1 MQSVIDSHREVC
13 SAKCPM
19 EINRGICLTEPPISS
34 SLDGIHMLL
43 RVEVMLTVIEVL
55 YVCRVCIQLTT
66 ATKLTHV

>member
-43 RVEVMLTVIEVL
+43 RVEVMLTVIKV
-55 YVCRVCIQLTT
+55 
-66 ATKLTHV
+66 